1 MKEENANMAA
11 RYEREIPEGYEARI
25 EGNKVIIELKESEDE
40 RIRKWLIEMVEEV
53 RKANPTNAEHN
64 EKCSEAIAYL
74 EKLKDLTK
82 EGIIKQLEE
91 EFYACGTTPKWFHD
105 TVQGAINHGRADAL
119 SKFNAVPSVVSDEL
133 RRQERE
139 TAISQL
145 KHLNDVYIGEEKQK
159 EQKPA
164 KEDEIDYDLGREIGI
179 DAGIGLCKS
188 AEWSEE
194 DNKALNRAIN
204 ICKNDFGED
213 SETAKFL
220 KSLPERF
227 NLPPKQEWSE
237 EDEETLKDIINSVN
251 GFDATTGTFSQN
263 LKRHKKKI
271 KWLKS
276 LRPQPKQ
283 EWSEEEKKE
292 LDSIIDD
299 YEKAAKSFCGYDGK
313 IMFLKAIRN
322 GEYGLSK
329 KEKEWIRQNGRLDV
343 CYNPEKYGLCYKIKW
358 NEEDEKHK
366 QAIIDA
372 IQIVMAECGDSE
384 SIEKYQED
392 INWFEL
398 FYNKLKKS

>member
-25 EGNKVIIELKESEDE
+25 EGNKVIIELKGSEDE

-164 KEDEIDYDLGREIGI
+164 KEDEIDYDLGRERGM
-179 DAGIGLCKS
+179 DAGIEFVLNHLELYGLCKS

-194 DNKALNRAIN
+194 DKEILKDIIYRVNGFDAIVGAIPQN
-204 ICKNDFGED
+204 FEQHEKKIKW
-213 SETAKFL
+213 L

-227 NLPPKQEWSE
+227 NL
-237 EDEETLKDIINSVN
+237 
-251 GFDATTGTFSQN
+251 
-263 LKRHKKKI
+263 
-271 KWLKS
+271 
-276 LRPQPKQ
+276 QPKQ
-283 EWSEEEKKE
+283 EWSEEEMKM

-299 YEKAAKSFCGYDGK
+299 YEKAAKSFCGYNGK
-313 IMFLKAIRN
+313 IMLLKAIRN
-322 GEYGLSK
+322 GEYGLLK
-329 KEKEWIRQNGRLDV
+329 HNIATQCR
-343 CYNPEKYGLCYKIKW
+343 
-358 NEEDEKHK
+358 EEDEKHK

-372 IQIVMAECGDSE
+372 IQIVMEECGDSE

-398 FYNKLKKS
+398 FYNKLKNS